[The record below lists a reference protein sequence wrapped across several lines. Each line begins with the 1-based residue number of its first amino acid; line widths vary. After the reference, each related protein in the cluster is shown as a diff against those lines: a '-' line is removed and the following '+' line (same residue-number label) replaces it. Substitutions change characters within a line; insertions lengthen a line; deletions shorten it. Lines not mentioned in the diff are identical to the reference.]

1 MATGQSLVD
10 RSCRLLGIVPSGTSA
25 TAAESADVLI
35 AINAM
40 IDSWRNDGLMAYS
53 STEVSKAMV
62 VGDASYTFVAAG
74 DFNGVRPV
82 EIKSAYMT
90 IGTTTY
96 PVEVVTEDEWY
107 AIGDRTVTSDLV
119 LKVWYNPT
127 MASGTVNVWPVP
139 SATNTLTLVVRSPV
153 SDLALG
159 TTVSLPP
166 GWEEAI
172 VYNGAVRI
180 APEFEKQIPPA
191 VAKIAIDSLA
201 AIKRANSRPISA
213 KSELAS
219 MGGGYNILIDE

>member
-10 RSCRLLGIVPSGTSA
+10 RACRLLGVIPSGTSA
-25 TAAESADVLI
+25 TSAESTDVLI

-40 IDSWRNDGLMAYS
+40 IDSWRNDGLMAYA

-74 DFNGVRPV
+74 DFNAVRPV

-90 IGTTTY
+90 IGTTLY
-96 PVEVVTEDEWY
+96 PVQVITEEDWY
-107 AIGDRTVTSDLV
+107 AIEDRTVTSDLV
-119 LKVWYNPT
+119 EKVWYNPT

-139 SATNTLTLVVRSPV
+139 NATNTLTLVVRTPV

-172 VYNGAVRI
+172 AYNGAIRI
-180 APEFEKQIPPA
+180 APEFEKQVPA
-191 VAKIAIDSLA
+191 YVDKIATASLA
-201 AIKRANSRPISA
+201 AIKRVNSRPISGM
-213 KSELAS
+213 SELTEH
-219 MGGGYNILIDE
+219 GRKVNIFTGT